1 VVRSLLILSTTG
13 NHRGIHD
20 VTATGPPPPDGAARR
35 LTSQPRLY
43 GWHDPAILAAGCFA
57 LAAGFA
63 QFGATAALGDVAKAF
78 GTPQGG
84 DSIAARVGL
93 SGTTLGVGL
102 AIIRL
107 ASLGSLPLAGLAD
120 RFGRRWTL
128 IGCVALGLA
137 LTASASLSPSFWWFV
152 AIFALGRPMLSA
164 TNTVAGVVAAEETS
178 SNDRVKAIALVAA
191 GYAVGAGL
199 TALLR
204 GVLGDEL
211 GFRGLFA
218 LALVPLAATPL
229 IASQLREPER
239 YQRLRTG
246 AALGVTAAEMEGP
259 GTQAPGTQA
268 PGTQAPK
275 ASARARRAT
284 SQAEADGGLRAL
296 WVIGRLRADLR
307 GRLWVLTGLT
317 FAFSFA
323 NGPIITLVFLYGENE
338 LGMPRS
344 ATALMVLAAG
354 PLGLVGLLTGRW
366 AADTLGRRRAAGVA
380 QALAAAA
387 GMITYS
393 GSVAG
398 VIGGYLLIIT
408 ASAAYGPASAALAAE
423 LFPTGVRA
431 SVAGWLTAALALGA
445 VAGLVA
451 FGRLTDAL
459 SSFGLGAVLVC
470 APVVV
475 ASLLFARL
483 PETVG
488 LELEQSA
495 PE

>member
-1 VVRSLLILSTTG
+1 VTTTG
-13 NHRGIHD
+13 S
-20 VTATGPPPPDGAARR
+20 PPPDRAARR
-35 LTSQPRLY
+35 LTSQLRLY
-43 GWHDPAILAAGCFA
+43 GWRHPAILAAGCFA

-63 QFGATAALGDVAKAF
+63 QFGAVAALGDVAKAF
-78 GTPQGG
+78 GAQQGG

-120 RFGRRWTL
+120 RFGRRRTL

-164 TNTVAGVVAAEETS
+164 TNTVAGVVAAEETTS
-178 SNDRVKAIALVAA
+178 HDRVKAIALIAA

-218 LALVPLAATPL
+218 LALVPLALTPL

-246 AALGVTAAEMEGP
+246 AALGVTVPGAESQAAE
-259 GTQAPGTQA
+259 APGAEA
-268 PGTQAPK
+268 PGAGG
-275 ASARARRAT
+275 RARETTA
-284 SQAEADGGLRAL
+284 QPVVGGLRAL
-296 WVIGRLRADLR
+296 WVIGRLRPGLR

-317 FAFSFA
+317 FAFAFVQ
-323 NGPIITLVFLYGENE
+323 GPTITFVFLYAENAV
-338 LGMPRS
+338 GMSRS

-354 PLGLVGLLTGRW
+354 PLGLLGLLTGRW
-366 AADTLGRRRAAGVA
+366 AADNLGRRRAAGVA
-380 QALAAAA
+380 QALVATS
-387 GMITYS
+387 GIITYS
-393 GSVAG
+393 GTPVAT
-398 VIGGYLLIIT
+398 VVGYLLGIIGG
-408 ASAAYGPASAALAAE
+408 AAYGPATAALTAE

-431 SVAGWLTAALALGA
+431 TVAGWLTAALALGA

-451 FGRLTDAL
+451 FGKLSDAL
-459 SSFGLGAVLVC
+459 SSFGMGAVLVC
-470 APVVV
+470 APVIG

>member
-1 VVRSLLILSTTG
+1 VETSTQARRTTG
-13 NHRGIHD
+13 
-20 VTATGPPPPDGAARR
+20 
-35 LTSQPRLY
+35 Q
-43 GWHDPAILAAGCFA
+43 
-57 LAAGFA
+57 
-63 QFGATAALGDVAKAF
+63 LG
-78 GTPQGG
+78 
-84 DSIAARVGL
+84 
-93 SGTTLGVGL
+93 
-102 AIIRL
+102 
-107 ASLGSLPLAGLAD
+107 
-120 RFGRRWTL
+120 
-128 IGCVALGLA
+128 
-137 LTASASLSPSFWWFV
+137 
-152 AIFALGRPMLSA
+152 
-164 TNTVAGVVAAEETS
+164 
-178 SNDRVKAIALVAA
+178 
-191 GYAVGAGL
+191 
-199 TALLR
+199 
-204 GVLGDEL
+204 
-211 GFRGLFA
+211 
-218 LALVPLAATPL
+218 
-229 IASQLREPER
+229 
-239 YQRLRTG
+239 
-246 AALGVTAAEMEGP
+246 
-259 GTQAPGTQA
+259 
-268 PGTQAPK
+268 
-275 ASARARRAT
+275 
-284 SQAEADGGLRAL
+284 ADGGLRAL

-323 NGPIITLVFLYGENE
+323 NGPMITLVFLYGENE
-338 LGMPRS
+338 LGMTRS

-380 QALAAAA
+380 QALAAMA

-393 GSVAG
+393 GSPAAAV
-398 VIGGYLLIIT
+398 GGYLLTIT

-470 APVVV
+470 APVVG